1 VVKRA
6 KGTRATEKLNLERP
20 HLVRNIRAFYRTRT
34 LLSET
39 QEPNIQ
45 MLLLQQLSLLL
56 FMSLEEDILQP
67 KFNSEYDK
75 AVVNILFTGSWL
87 YNLNASRFKP
97 YDITP
102 EQYNVLRILRGSHP
116 KPMMLADITSR
127 MIDKSSNA
135 TRLVEK
141 LRAKG
146 FLKRE
151 ICEDN
156 RRQVD
161 IFITE
166 KGLSVLKK
174 IDQESAEWLSKLKSI
189 SKAEAAELNRILDKL
204 RG

>member
-1 VVKRA
+1 VKRA

>member
-1 VVKRA
+1 
-6 KGTRATEKLNLERP
+6 
-20 HLVRNIRAFYRTRT
+20 
-34 LLSET
+34 
-39 QEPNIQ
+39 
-45 MLLLQQLSLLL
+45 MLK
-56 FMSLEEDILQP
+56 MSLEDDIRQQR
-67 KFNSEYDK
+67 FNTEYDK
-75 AVVNILFTGSWL
+75 AAVNILFTGSWL
-87 YNLNASRFKP
+87 YNLNASRLKL

-102 EQYNVLRILRGSHP
+102 EQFNVLRILRGSHP
-116 KPMMLADITSR
+116 KAMMLAEITSR
-127 MIDKSSNA
+127 MIDKNSNA

-141 LRAKG
+141 LRQKG

-174 IDQESAEWLSKLKSI
+174 IDNDSDPLTGTLKNITKS
-189 SKAEAAELNRILDKL
+189 EAAELNRLLDKL